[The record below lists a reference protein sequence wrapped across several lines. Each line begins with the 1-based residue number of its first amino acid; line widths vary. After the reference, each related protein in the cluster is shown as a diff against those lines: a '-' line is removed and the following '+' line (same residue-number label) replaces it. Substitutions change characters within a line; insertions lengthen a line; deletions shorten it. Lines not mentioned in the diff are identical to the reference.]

1 MSLLL
6 DEARKQSPE
15 APEYQI
21 EYRAR
26 GIIRENMQYW
36 ENLITL

>member
-26 GIIRENMQYW
+26 SIIRENMQYW
-36 ENLITL
+36 ENLIKL